1 MRLKRGLYFCGMN
14 KDKEWMHRALQL
26 AEYGRGSV
34 SPNPMVGC
42 VIVHND
48 KIIGEG
54 WHRNYGGPHAE
65 VRAVEDVE
73 KRNNGHL
80 FSEATAYVTLEPCS
94 HTGKT
99 PPCADLLVSKGIR
112 KVVVCNGDPN
122 PLVSGRGILRL
133 QDAGIEVV
141 QDVLSEEG
149 KFLNKRFFTSFLEKR
164 PYVILKWAETAD
176 GFIAEEDG
184 KSLQIS
190 GEFSGVNVHKW
201 RSEEDAIL
209 VGFNTALHDNP
220 KLNVRYWHGRNPVRV
235 VLDRNLHLP
244 NTLNLFDN
252 SQKTF
257 VVNYLEQTAEE
268 SASGRY
274 SDCGNTSYIK
284 IKSGE
289 DEIDQVLQALFK
301 RGIQSVLVEGGAK
314 VLTSFLKAGV
324 WDEIRRCQSLKKI
337 SSGIKAPLP
346 EGIFTGSEQ
355 VEDDLWSFYSR
366 I

>member
-1 MRLKRGLYFCGMN
+1 M
-14 KDKEWMHRALQL
+14 DIQWMQRALQL

-48 KIIGEG
+48 EIIGEG
-54 WHRNYGGPHAE
+54 WHRSYGGPHAE

-99 PPCADLLVSKGIR
+99 PPCADLLVSKGIK
-112 KVVVCNGDPN
+112 KVIVCNGDPN
-122 PLVSGRGILRL
+122 PLVSGRGIGRLR
-133 QDAGIEVV
+133 DAGIEVV
-141 QDVLSEEG
+141 QGVLSEEG
-149 KFLNKRFFTSFLEKR
+149 EKLNRRFFKSFLEKR

-176 GFIAEEDG
+176 GFLAEESG
-184 KSLQIS
+184 KSVQIS
-190 GEFSGVNVHKW
+190 GEFSGVQVHKW

-209 VGFNTALHDNP
+209 VGYNTALNDNP
-220 KLNVRYWHGRNPVRV
+220 TLNVRHWQGRNPVRI
-235 VLDRNLHLP
+235 VLDRNLRLP
-244 NTLNLFDN
+244 KTLNLFDD

-257 VVNYLEQTAEE
+257 VINYIEE
-268 SASGRY
+268 TVIENVINRY
-274 SDCGNTSYIK
+274 SEQRTTSYIK
-284 IKSGE
+284 IKPGD
-289 DEIDQVLQALFK
+289 DEIVQLLNELFK

-314 VLTSFLKAGV
+314 VLTSFLQAGV
-324 WDEIRRCQSLKKI
+324 WDEIRKCQNLKRI
-337 SSGIKAPLP
+337 GSGIKAPLP
-346 EGIFTGSEQ
+346 EGVFTGSEQ
-355 VEDDLWSFYSR
+355 VQDDLWSYYSR

>member
-1 MRLKRGLYFCGMN
+1 MDIK
-14 KDKEWMHRALQL
+14 WMQRALQL

-42 VIVHND
+42 VIVCND
-48 KIIGEG
+48 EIIGEG

-99 PPCADLLVSKGIR
+99 PPCADLLVDKGIK

-122 PLVSGRGILRL
+122 PLVSGRGIWRL

-141 QDVLSEEG
+141 QEVLAEEG
-149 KFLNKRFFTSFLEKR
+149 KNLNKRFFTSILEKR

-176 GFIAEEDG
+176 GYIAYENG
-184 KSLQIS
+184 SPVKIS
-190 GEFSGVNVHKW
+190 GELSGVNVHKW

-209 VGFNTALHDNP
+209 VGYNTALNDNP
-220 KLNVRYWHGRNPVRV
+220 KLNVRQWEGRNPVRI
-235 VLDRNLHLP
+235 VLDRNLTLP
-244 NTLNLFDN
+244 NTLNLFDS

-257 VVNYLEQTAEE
+257 VVNYLKQTDAENF
-268 SASGRY
+268 SGRY
-274 SDCGNTSYIK
+274 ADHGNTSHIK
-284 IKSGE
+284 INPGI
-289 DEIDQVLQALFK
+289 DEINQLLHELFK
-301 RGIQSVLVEGGAK
+301 RGIQSVLVEGGAQVLGSFMK
-314 VLTSFLKAGV
+314 VGL

-337 SSGIKAPLP
+337 GSGIKAPLP
-346 EGIFTGSEQ
+346 QGIFTGSEQ
-355 VEDDLWSFYSR
+355 IEHDLWSFYSR
-366 I
+366 V

>member
-1 MRLKRGLYFCGMN
+1 MQ
-14 KDKEWMHRALQL
+14 RALQL

-48 KIIGEG
+48 EIIGEG

-80 FSEATAYVTLEPCS
+80 FSEATAYLTLEPCS

-99 PPCADLLVSKGIR
+99 PPCADLLVSKGIK

-122 PLVSGRGILRL
+122 PLVSGRGIRRL
-133 QDAGIEVV
+133 EDAGIEVV
-141 QDVLSEEG
+141 QGILSEQGE
-149 KFLNKRFFTSFLEKR
+149 KLNKRFFKSFREKR
-164 PYVILKWAETAD
+164 PYIILKWAETAD
-176 GFIAEEDG
+176 GFIAEENG
-184 KSLQIS
+184 KSVQIS

-209 VGFNTALHDNP
+209 VGYNTALNDNP
-220 KLNVRYWHGRNPVRV
+220 TLNVRHWEGRNPIRV
-235 VLDRNLHLP
+235 VLDRNLRLP
-244 NTLNLFDN
+244 KTLNLFDN

-257 VVNYLEQTAEE
+257 VVNYIEE
-268 SASGRY
+268 TVVESSSGRY
-274 SDCGNTSYIK
+274 SEQGNTSYIQ
-284 IKSGE
+284 INPGE
-289 DEIDQVLQALFK
+289 NEIGQLLKELFT

-314 VLTSFLKAGV
+314 VLGSFLQAGL
-324 WDEIRRCQSLKKI
+324 WDEIRRCQSLKRI
-337 SSGIKAPLP
+337 GSGIKAPLP

-355 VEDDLWSFYSR
+355 VQDDFWSYYSR
-366 I
+366 V